1 MNACSSLSHPDS
13 PHPQRDDWGTF
24 AVAWR
29 RMAPLQVT
37 HERTYS
43 CAACR
48 THLATH
54 DQLVSK
60 SFQVLAERA
69 WHAFP
74 PLCTHQGC
82 TCTHMQQSAAVL
94 HASRLAHS
102 IGTGAAGARLP
113 LLGCRERIL
122 RPVRI
127 AVCKRCSIEVQSR
140 SAPLAA
146 QSASWVANDRDRA
159 AVLACYACDSICR
172 TPLATPL
179 QTFVQP
185 SQLIFRL
192 SNRKPRPEERLLMSG
207 VHVVC
212 DIFCISCNTRLGWR

>member
-1 MNACSSLSHPDS
+1 
-13 PHPQRDDWGTF
+13 
-24 AVAWR
+24 
-29 RMAPLQVT
+29 MAPLQVT

-60 SFQVLAERA
+60 TFQVLAERA

-94 HASRLAHS
+94 DASRLAHS

-159 AVLACYACDSICR
+159 AVLACYACAHYLSVAPMHSSLPRSLIHPSIRSSIHPFAHSPLCSYTPNPTHGSNARAGRSRDVCR
-172 TPLATPL
+172 CPLD
-179 QTFVQP
+179 
-185 SQLIFRL
+185 
-192 SNRKPRPEERLLMSG
+192 LL
-207 VHVVC
+207 
-212 DIFCISCNTRLGWR
+212 